1 MQIQA
6 EIEHLSKVRHPHI
19 NKLLAVSFNGPH
31 RCLILEHMNGGALDS
46 RLMNT
51 ALPVLEWR
59 DRALVWQRAAVAAE
73 AARGVGCP
81 VRAVR
86 AWRLARG
93 ARQARGALRE
103 DQSLARAERR
113 LSARELPLIL

>member
-31 RCLILEHMNGGALDS
+31 RCLIIEYMNGGALDS
-46 RLMNT
+46 RLRNT

-59 DRALVWQRAAVAAE
+59 DRVLILLHV
-73 AARGVGCP
+73 ARGLVFMHQMNPP
-81 VRAVR
+81 VIHR
-86 AWRLARG
+86 
-93 ARQARGALRE
+93 
-103 DQSLARAERR
+103 
-113 LSARELPLIL
+113 